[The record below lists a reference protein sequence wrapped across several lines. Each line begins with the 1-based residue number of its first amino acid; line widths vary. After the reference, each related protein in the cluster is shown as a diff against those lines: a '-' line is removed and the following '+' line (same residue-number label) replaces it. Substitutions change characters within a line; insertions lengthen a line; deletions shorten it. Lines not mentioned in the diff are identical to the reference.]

1 MRHSPGGHT
10 VTINHDGIAANAAAL
25 SEEQQELD
33 FRASIEAH
41 QDWKLRLQAAV
52 EGRCDD
58 ALDPHLVGRDD
69 QCPLGR
75 WIAEK
80 GMRHFGGQRKFEDLR
95 AKHAYFHVC
104 AGRILSLAQAG
115 RKDAALVE
123 LGPTGEFAR
132 LSRDVT
138 SDLAALFLRLKG
150 ASA

>member
-1 MRHSPGGHT
+1 MTTIHH
-10 VTINHDGIAANAAAL
+10 VTAAKAAAL
-25 SEEQQELD
+25 SDEHQELD

-52 EGRCDD
+52 DGRCAD
-58 ALDPHLVGRDD
+58 ALDPHVVGRDD
-69 QCPLGR
+69 QCLLGR
-75 WIAEK
+75 WIAD
-80 GMRHFGGQRKFEDLR
+80 GGTRRFGGQRKFEDLR

-104 AGRILSLAQAG
+104 AGRILSLAQSG
-115 RKDAALVE
+115 RKDAAVVE

-132 LSRDVT
+132 LSREVT